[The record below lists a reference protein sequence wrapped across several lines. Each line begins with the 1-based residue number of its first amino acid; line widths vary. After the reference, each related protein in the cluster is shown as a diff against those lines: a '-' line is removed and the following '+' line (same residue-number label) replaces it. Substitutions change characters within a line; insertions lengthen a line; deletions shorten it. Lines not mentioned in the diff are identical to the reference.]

1 MLHHVSCVFSQKKDP
16 ERVQIGFF
24 VVRGSTT
31 TWPNLA
37 RFNTSRHT
45 VCWAGVLNQ
54 TLFPRWFGPH
64 HLIDLSTG
72 ATPKNGWPKPK
83 PNYSC
88 RLGGGG
94 HGYTTQCLLWTWYKS
109 IKILCYK
116 MPNGV
121 DRKNWLLLNYKTI
134 DIESYCTMI
143 VPEAFSSTKTKA
155 ICPFSGLSKSTHF
168 LMESLWDMPKVLTKR
183 SPNCEKTLQEKKI
196 RAGCHRS

>member
-88 RLGGGG
+88 RLGGGWTRLHNTMPTLDLVQKHQNLVLQNAKRCWSQELIALELQNDRHRVLLHHDRPRSIFINKNQG
-94 HGYTTQCLLWTWYKS
+94 HLS
-109 IKILCYK
+109 IFW
-116 MPNGV
+116 V
-121 DRKNWLLLNYKTI
+121 
-134 DIESYCTMI
+134 
-143 VPEAFSSTKTKA
+143 VQVH
-155 ICPFSGLSKSTHF
+155 PFSDGIFMGHAQSPYKEESK
-168 LMESLWDMPKVLTKR
+168 LWKNTSREKNTCGMP
-183 SPNCEKTLQEKKI
+183 
-196 RAGCHRS
+196 